1 MNFKNLLDKINNV
14 FVLLEAPEAP
24 GAAAKKETA
33 KASTTTNKAKDAA
46 RKRVERARETPRER
60 KPKQEL
66 IKDVLLVK
74 TKSGSIQ
81 LIFKDS
87 FNASQHDKL
96 NKDVLTIEEAQRVL
110 KDDKFEQTRA
120 SKLLFGNVKEKE
132 KTEKERSTKKEEE
145 EARKEAKPKTEEEQ
159 EQSEKRKATKLNKQQ
174 IMQTMTQMTPEQLAA
189 MPPDIRNE
197 YFKMIRKPPA
207 NSDFDKMSYENLTVA
222 FGLSTTSGT
231 PYNQQVLNALI
242 FLAKLKAGASEQ
254 EVQTYLS
261 LAPEGREF
269 TRAAFFTA
277 KKVLS
282 QIGDQCIQN
291 LVTNIETTGKPV
303 NSEGAAD
310 MECGAYK
317 FKVAAGGEISLS
329 TTDFDQS
336 NKQFKGYIASALS
349 SALRNPQLIA
359 SDAKLSSE
367 FQTMQK
373 GMEAFSDLLVPENL
387 LPEIRNDPKLLQ
399 KLQNTPIKDA
409 AGNVVGTVIDADGNL
424 NDLAS
429 ASRYQK
435 GWEESAKNLMKGGT
449 KSNAFKKEVISGV
462 LKTVLRG
469 DGITDPMMAPNHL
482 ITVNGIMPMTD
493 EYFATVSQNSNLDVK
508 PSKDVMTSSNIS
520 KYKPSAAEMF
530 RKFTTVVEAKE
541 EKQEGAPS
549 LESMLIKKKSI
560 DPYNYMVNYIVKNND
575 FLMNASLLPGFNTAD
590 LNSVQYN
597 YVTIGKKTI
606 KIPVMKGENVTNE
619 VLSEGIIAINDLLI
633 ESLTNNFVLSS
644 LVGRGLVNAAE
655 ASILIHGEELLTEN
669 SEYVYV
675 NLQTIFERAIER
687 YAENHA
693 ILDLIFEDILEEKY
707 KRDYKQEYRNYHGK
721 PKQRKE
727 RAARTAARELMI
739 KKGKV
744 KKGDGK
750 DIDHKKPLRKGG
762 SKGIN
767 NLRVRD
773 KSENRADNGHRKG
786 EKQNKDWT

>member
-14 FVLLEAPEAP
+14 FVLLEAPEGP
-24 GAAAKKETA
+24 GTATKKEAA
-33 KASTTTNKAKDAA
+33 KASSTSDKAKDAA
-46 RKRVERARETPRER
+46 RKRVERSRETPRER

-66 IKDVLLVK
+66 IKDVVLVK
-74 TKSGSIQ
+74 TRSGTIQ

-87 FNASQHDKL
+87 FNASQHEKL

-110 KDDKFEQTRA
+110 KDEKFEQTRA

-132 KTEKERSTKKEEE
+132 KVGREKSTKKEEE
-145 EARKEAKPKTEEEQ
+145 EARREAKPKTEEEKVK
-159 EQSEKRKATKLNKQQ
+159 EEKRKATKLSKEQV
-174 IMQTMTQMTPEQLAA
+174 MQTMTQMTPEQLAA

-197 YFKMIRKPPA
+197 YFRMIRKPPA
-207 NSDFDKMSYENLTVA
+207 NTDFDKMSYENLTVA

-254 EVQTYLS
+254 EVQTYLA

-303 NSEGAAD
+303 NAEGAAD

-317 FKVAAGGEISLS
+317 FKVSAGGEISLS

-349 SALRNPQLIA
+349 NALRNPQLIA

-373 GMEAFSDLLVPENL
+373 GMEAFSDILVPDNL

-399 KLQNTPIKDA
+399 KLQSMPIKDA
-409 AGNVVGTVIDADGNL
+409 SGKVVGTVIDADGNL

-435 GWEESAKNLMKGGT
+435 GWEESAKAFMKGGT
-449 KSNAFKKEVISGV
+449 KSNVLKKEVINGI

-469 DGITDPMMAPNHL
+469 DGITDPEMAPNHL

-493 EYFATVSQNSNLDVK
+493 DYFATISQNSNLDVK

-530 RKFTTVVEAKE
+530 KKYTTVVEAKE
-541 EKQEGAPS
+541 EQEKPS
-549 LESMLIKKKSI
+549 LEAMLIKKDTI

-575 FLMNASLLPGFNTAD
+575 FLLNASLLPGFSTAD

-606 KIPVMKGENVTNE
+606 KIPVMKGENISNE
-619 VLSEGIIAINDLLI
+619 VLSEGIIAINDLLL
-633 ESLTNNFVLSS
+633 ESLSNNFVLSS
-644 LVGRGLVNAAE
+644 LVGRGLVTPSE
-655 ASILIHGEELLTEN
+655 ASILLDGETLLTEN
-669 SEYVYV
+669 AEYVYI
-675 NLQTIFERAIER
+675 NLQSIFERAVER
-687 YAENHA
+687 YAQNHA

-707 KRDYKQEYRNYHGK
+707 KRDYKMEYRNYHGK

-750 DIDHKKPLRKGG
+750 DIDHKKPLRHGG

-767 NLRVRD
+767 NLRVRK
-773 KSENRADNGHRKG
+773 KSENRSDNGPRKG
-786 EKQNKDWT
+786 EKQNKDWK

>member
-14 FVLLEAPEAP
+14 FVLLEAPEGP
-24 GAAAKKETA
+24 GTATKKEAA
-33 KASTTTNKAKDAA
+33 KASSTSDKAKDAA
-46 RKRVERARETPRER
+46 RKRVERSRETPRER

-66 IKDVLLVK
+66 IKDVVLVK
-74 TKSGSIQ
+74 TRSGTIQ

-87 FNASQHDKL
+87 FNGSQHEKL

-110 KDDKFEQTRA
+110 KDEKFEQTRA

-132 KTEKERSTKKEEE
+132 KVGREKSTKKEEE
-145 EARKEAKPKTEEEQ
+145 EARREAKPKTEEEKVK
-159 EQSEKRKATKLNKQQ
+159 EEKRKATKLSKEQV
-174 IMQTMTQMTPEQLAA
+174 MQTMTQMTPEQLAA

-197 YFKMIRKPPA
+197 YFRMIRKPPA
-207 NSDFDKMSYENLTVA
+207 NTDFDKMSYENLTVA
-222 FGLSTTSGT
+222 FGLSNTSGT

-254 EVQTYLS
+254 EVQTYLA

-303 NSEGAAD
+303 NAEGAAD

-317 FKVAAGGEISLS
+317 FKVSAGGEISLS

-349 SALRNPQLIA
+349 NALRNPQLIA

-373 GMEAFSDLLVPENL
+373 GMEAFSDILVPDNL
-387 LPEIRNDPKLLQ
+387 LPEIKNDPKLLQ
-399 KLQNTPIKDA
+399 KLQSMPIKDA
-409 AGNVVGTVIDADGNL
+409 SGKVVGTVIDADGNL

-435 GWEESAKNLMKGGT
+435 GWEESAKAFMKGGT
-449 KSNAFKKEVISGV
+449 KSNALKKEVINGI

-469 DGITDPMMAPNHL
+469 DGITDPEMAPNHL

-493 EYFATVSQNSNLDVK
+493 DYFATISQNSNLDVK

-520 KYKPSAAEMF
+520 KYKPSSAEMF
-530 RKFTTVVEAKE
+530 KKYTTVVEATE
-541 EKQEGAPS
+541 EQEKPS
-549 LESMLIKKKSI
+549 LEAMLIKKDSI

-575 FLMNASLLPGFNTAD
+575 FLLNASLLPGFSTAD

-606 KIPVMKGENVTNE
+606 KIPVMKGENISNE
-619 VLSEGIIAINDLLI
+619 VLSEGIIAINDLLL
-633 ESLTNNFVLSS
+633 ESLSNNFVLSS
-644 LVGRGLVNAAE
+644 LVGRGLVTPSE
-655 ASILIHGEELLTEN
+655 ASILLDGETLLTEN
-669 SEYVYV
+669 AEYVYI
-675 NLQTIFERAIER
+675 NLQSIFERAVER

-707 KRDYKQEYRNYHGK
+707 KRDYKMEYRNYHGK

-750 DIDHKKPLRKGG
+750 DIDHKKPLRHGG

-767 NLRVRD
+767 NLRVRK
-773 KSENRADNGHRKG
+773 KSENRSDNGHRKG
-786 EKQNKDWT
+786 EKQNKDWK

>member
-14 FVLLEAPEAP
+14 FVLLEAPEGP
-24 GAAAKKETA
+24 GTATKKEAA
-33 KASTTTNKAKDAA
+33 KASSPSDKAKDAA
-46 RKRVERARETPRER
+46 RKRVERSKETPRER

-66 IKDVLLVK
+66 IKDVVLVK
-74 TKSGSIQ
+74 TRSGTIQ

-87 FNASQHDKL
+87 FNASQHEKL
-96 NKDVLTIEEAQRVL
+96 NKDILTIEEAQRVL

-132 KTEKERSTKKEEE
+132 KVGREKSTKKEEE
-145 EARKEAKPKTEEEQ
+145 EARREAKPKTEEEKVK
-159 EQSEKRKATKLNKQQ
+159 EEKRKATKLSKEQV
-174 IMQTMTQMTPEQLAA
+174 MQTMTQMTPEQLAA

-197 YFKMIRKPPA
+197 YFRMIRKPPA
-207 NSDFDKMSYENLTVA
+207 NTDFDKMSYENLTVA

-254 EVQTYLS
+254 EVQTYLA

-303 NSEGAAD
+303 NAEGAAD

-317 FKVAAGGEISLS
+317 FKVSAGGEISLS

-349 SALRNPQLIA
+349 NALRNPQLIA

-373 GMEAFSDLLVPENL
+373 GMEAFSDILVPDNL

-409 AGNVVGTVIDADGNL
+409 SGKVVGTVIDADGNL

-435 GWEESAKNLMKGGT
+435 GWEESAKAFMKGGT
-449 KSNAFKKEVISGV
+449 KSNALKKEVINGI

-469 DGITDPMMAPNHL
+469 DGITEPEMAPNHL

-493 EYFATVSQNSNLDVK
+493 DYFATISQNSNLDVK

-520 KYKPSAAEMF
+520 KYRASSAEMF
-530 RKFTTVVEAKE
+530 KKYTTVVEAKE
-541 EKQEGAPS
+541 EQEKPS
-549 LESMLIKKKSI
+549 LESMLIKKDSI

-575 FLMNASLLPGFNTAD
+575 FLLNASLLPGFSTAD

-606 KIPVMKGENVTNE
+606 KIPVIKGENISNE
-619 VLSEGIIAINDLLI
+619 VLSEGIVAINDLIL
-633 ESLTNNFVLSS
+633 ESLSNNFVLSS
-644 LVGRGLVNAAE
+644 LVGRGLVTSSE
-655 ASILIHGEELLTEN
+655 ASILLDGENLLTEN
-669 SEYVYV
+669 AEYVYI
-675 NLQTIFERAIER
+675 NLQTIFERAVER
-687 YAENHA
+687 YSQNHA

-707 KRDYKQEYRNYHGK
+707 KRDYKMEYRNYHGK

-750 DIDHKKPLRKGG
+750 DIDHKKPLRHGG

-767 NLRVRD
+767 NLRVRK
-773 KSENRADNGHRKG
+773 KSENRSDNGHHKG
-786 EKQNKDWT
+786 EKQNKDWK